1 MDKFTILLVDDEV
14 NVLKALKRLLLDTDY
29 RILSAES
36 GQDALRLFEE
46 QEIHLVISDYRMPEM
61 SGVELLNQ
69 IKQKYPETV
78 RIVLSGYADAGAV
91 VEAINEGQIYKF
103 VPKPWNDQDLLT
115 TITSSFE
122 QYRLQKENA
131 RLYEELK
138 IRYQELEVLSKCL
151 EDKVAERTKNLEI
164 KNRALSIAHSV
175 IDSLPLGVVGIDS
188 DGMIVY
194 MNDSLK
200 NFVDVDGVR
209 LGGLAADSFA
219 ADILSLMGRVAESQR
234 PAAEIIDAKNNIGF
248 VCAPLQRGSGTI
260 GVFSYLDLHRY
271 TEAQAAGWAMS
282 V

>member
-1 MDKFTILLVDDEV
+1 MDQFTLLLVDDEA

-29 RILSAES
+29 KILTAES
-36 GQDALRLFEE
+36 GNAALKMFEE
-46 QEIHLVISDYRMPEM
+46 HDIHLVISDYRMPEM

-69 IKQKYPETV
+69 IKQTYPETV

-138 IRYQELEVLSKCL
+138 IRYEELEILSKCL
-151 EDKVAERTKNLEI
+151 EDKVAERTKNLEM

-175 IDSLPLGVVGIDS
+175 IDSLPIGVVGIDS
-188 DGMIVY
+188 DNMVVY

-200 NFVDVDGVR
+200 YFIGVNGVH
-209 LGGLAADSFA
+209 LGGSAEDGFA
-219 ADILSLMGRVAESQR
+219 ADVMALMHRVAENRSLEAR
-234 PAAEIIDAKNNIGF
+234 VIDGKKNIGF
-248 VCAPLQRGSGTI
+248 VCAPLQGGRGII
-260 GVFSYLDLHRY
+260 GVYCHLDLTKYAEPHAVGS
-271 TEAQAAGWAMS
+271 EAT